1 MNIEFP
7 FTGSSKPF
15 TLHLHEE
22 VADPSKTVGDAR
34 FGLPQPVVVRDADI
48 VHVFQKGVFLR
59 EHQFIQTFRT
69 RLFHPLK
76 TELNVDGKLLCNK

>member
-1 MNIEFP
+1 MANDIKFL

-34 FGLPQPVVVRDADI
+34 FGLSQPVVVRDADI
-48 VHVFQKGVFLR
+48 VHVFQEGVFSR
-59 EHQFIQTFRT
+59 EHQIIQTF
-69 RLFHPLK
+69 
-76 TELNVDGKLLCNK
+76 